1 VIRWGAIARRI
12 FFSVCLPTAAWGQ
25 RVSSSLDIG
34 GAAMRYADSLTANG
48 GSLSPALAVEW
59 PRATLGGAAT
69 FSHFAS
75 GWSSQGALNASG
87 FSHAAGLF
95 VAEFEGTAGASA
107 HQDGT
112 RTGQTLGGIRGHL
125 MANHTGAWL
134 GVGMGRTWDSQSWR
148 SVLNAELG
156 GWLRAGAATLV
167 ASTTPTS
174 VDDTIRYTDSQISIH
189 WSRSV
194 VELGGEAGFRAGA
207 TGAVV
212 GGSGRRWGSVAT
224 TAWLSPNLGVVL
236 AGGTYPIDL
245 TQGFPGGRFV
255 TLSLRIRSAPPAPE
269 SSRLLDGSAAAGGGS
284 TEAERPFTFRA
295 LPGAGGQVQLE
306 VQAPAARSVEVSGD
320 FTSWRPVSLSRAAGG
335 RWVVSLP
342 MVSGTHQI
350 NIRVNGDRWLVPPG
364 LPPITDEFGGSVGLL
379 VVERK
384 TP

>member
-1 VIRWGAIARRI
+1 
-12 FFSVCLPTAAWGQ
+12 
-25 RVSSSLDIG
+25 
-34 GAAMRYADSLTANG
+34 M
-48 GSLSPALAVEW
+48 
-59 PRATLGGAAT
+59 
-69 FSHFAS
+69 
-75 GWSSQGALNASG
+75 
-87 FSHAAGLF
+87 
-95 VAEFEGTAGASA
+95 
-107 HQDGT
+107 
-112 RTGQTLGGIRGHL
+112 
-125 MANHTGAWL
+125 
-134 GVGMGRTWDSQSWR
+134 
-148 SVLNAELG
+148 
-156 GWLRAGAATLV
+156 
-167 ASTTPTS
+167 
-174 VDDTIRYTDSQISIH
+174 
-189 WSRSV
+189 
-194 VELGGEAGFRAGA
+194 
-207 TGAVV
+207 
-212 GGSGRRWGSVAT
+212 
-224 TAWLSPNLGVVL
+224 
-236 AGGTYPIDL
+236 
-245 TQGFPGGRFV
+245 